1 MRVNQIHIDLDGVLN
16 AWQLYQLKEFG
27 VEIEYRDWLDHFG
40 WDICAVYNHYAGEQ
54 WTEDDFWTGV
64 KREHWANAPKSELF
78 DLILER
84 SEALVGRKNVFLLT
98 SPTRCPDSAAG
109 KVEWI
114 YANLPSWMHRQT
126 MIGAPKHIAAKSGS
140 ILIDDADHNIDTF
153 CDSGGMGV
161 LVPRPW
167 NRNRGKDPVTFMTEA
182 FNRLESA

>member
-1 MRVNQIHIDLDGVLN
+1 MLVKQIHLDLDGVLN
-16 AWQLYQLKEFG
+16 AWQLYQLKEMG
-27 VEIEYRDWLDHFG
+27 VEITYSDWPEDLG
-40 WDICAVYNHYAGEQ
+40 WDIVGVYNRFAGE
-54 WTEDDFWTGV
+54 TYSESDFWTCV

-78 DLILER
+78 DLIIER

-126 MIGAPKHIAAKSGS
+126 MIGAPKHIAAQPGR
-140 ILIDDADHNIDTF
+140 LLVDDADHNIDEWTAA
-153 CDSGGMGV
+153 SGSGL

-167 NRNRGKDPVTFMTEA
+167 NRNKGKDALSFMTEV
-182 FNRLESA
+182 FNKLNAN